1 MMRNFTFAPPNRGAL
16 WSMLALTKTQLAEI
30 CGLTTR
36 QVSHWTTQGYI
47 TTSGRIEDRYSG
59 EAVDLCMLIK
69 QGLTGGLPLKRSVRM
84 AREYLAAEMAE
95 QPGMR
100 VIEPPALLDIREEL
114 RGAQSSIDKVLQV
127 VSALVPADAMP
138 EPAAMTG
145 VENESA
151 AAGG

>member
-1 MMRNFTFAPPNRGAL
+1 MRNFSFAPPNRGAL

-47 TTSGRIEDRYSG
+47 TTSGRVEDRYSG
-59 EAVDLCMLIK
+59 EAVDLCILIK
-69 QGLTGGLPLKRSVRM
+69 QGLSGGMPLKRSVRM
-84 AREYLAAEMAE
+84 AREYLAAEMAQ

-100 VIEPPALLDIREEL
+100 AIAPPALLEIREEL
-114 RGAQSSIDKVLQV
+114 RGADAAIGRVLQA
-127 VSALVPADAMP
+127 VSALVPPDAMP
-138 EPAAMTG
+138 EPITLNVAAG
-145 VENESA
+145 NAE

>member
-1 MMRNFTFAPPNRGAL
+1 MRNFTFAPPNRGAL

-47 TTSGRIEDRYSG
+47 VTSGRVEDRYSG
-59 EAVDLCMLIK
+59 EAVDLCILIK
-69 QGLTGGLPLKRSVRM
+69 QGLSGGIPLKRSVRM

-100 VIEPPALLDIREEL
+100 AIAPPALLEIREEL
-114 RGAQSSIDKVLQV
+114 RGADAAIGRVLQA
-127 VSALVPADAMP
+127 VSALVPPAAMP
-138 EPAAMTG
+138 EPTPLTSGTNGA
-145 VENESA
+145 V
-151 AAGG
+151 AAGD

>member
-1 MMRNFTFAPPNRGAL
+1 MRNFTFAPPNRGAL

-47 TTSGRIEDRYSG
+47 TTSGRVEDRYSG
-59 EAVDLCMLIK
+59 EAVDLCILIK
-69 QGLTGGLPLKRSVRM
+69 QGLSGGMPLKRSVRM
-84 AREYLAAEMAE
+84 AREYLAAEMAQ

-100 VIEPPALLDIREEL
+100 AIEPPALLDMREEL
-114 RGAQSSIDKVLQV
+114 RGAQSSITKVLQA

-138 EPAAMTG
+138 EPTMLNVAGGAA
-145 VENESA
+145 E

>member
-138 EPAAMTG
+138 EPAAMNG

-151 AAGG
+151 AAGD